1 MAILW
6 PGLQNLYDFHP
17 HSIPEVSDEVP
28 IRMSGVLGKVVFLV
42 YEGKAAGSEHM
53 QCYFFHSVHSSD
65 PSLVLPFSVTCQVS
79 SEVSASALRQL
90 KAITSDADGSQKL
103 IPTFSTT
110 IQNKCHG
117 KMPAFGG
124 ISLVF

>member
-28 IRMSGVLGKVVFLV
+28 IRMSSVLGKVVFLV

-53 QCYFFHSVHSSD
+53 QCYFFHRVHSSD
-65 PSLVLPFSVTCQVS
+65 PSLVPSSVTCQVS
-79 SEVSASALRQL
+79 SEVSASAPRQL

-103 IPTFSTT
+103 SPTFSTT
-110 IQNKCHG
+110 IQIKCHG
-117 KMPAFGG
+117 KMPAIGG